1 MLEDNRPCLIVSFD
15 LLKEY
20 VSFDLTRVRDGF
32 LQQSIEFACKSR
44 SVMARS
50 QIRSENPA
58 MVYKSKSGA
67 YVP

>member
-32 LQQSIEFACKSR
+32 LQ
-44 SVMARS
+44 
-50 QIRSENPA
+50 
-58 MVYKSKSGA
+58 
-67 YVP
+67 